1 MGLTLDPTQIQ
12 DIESARQAIIELFN
26 LVEELQQENV
36 KLRTENQR
44 LRDENNR
51 LKGEQGKPD
60 VKPDKKSK
68 SKNYSSERERKKVK
82 TRRKRRKINQLRIDR
97 EEVVQIDK
105 TTLPA
110 DAQFKGH
117 EAVVVQD
124 ISIKSDNIRFLKE
137 KYYSAS
143 EKRSYLAELPAGYQ
157 GQFGPGVRALVLT
170 QYYACGMTEPKIK
183 EFLEHFEVYV
193 SAGQLSN
200 WLIHNHDPWHQ
211 EKDEIYQAGL
221 DSSYWQHIDE
231 TGTRVDG
238 VNHYCHIVCN
248 PLYTA
253 YFTRPR
259 KDRLTAIK
267 LLQARA
273 DTQFLINDQTQQ
285 WLQQFKVPHWIRRQ
299 VALWPQD
306 ALVSQD
312 ELENWVETYF
322 EPGQLMPEF
331 RARVLEAAALS
342 AYYQLTP
349 PAKMPILVSDD
360 ASQFQQITPHQALCW
375 VHEGRH
381 YKKLSPIVIYHH
393 HLLADFIKDFWNFYR
408 QLQRYR
414 ASPSVAKAQHLSYQ
428 FDILFSTQT
437 GYDQLDKRI
446 ARTKAKKERLLKVL
460 ECPQLPLHNN
470 PAELGA
476 RQRVFKRHISYGPRT
491 QAGLAAWDTFMTLAA
506 TAKKLGVS
514 FFRYIHDRIAELF
527 ALPNLADLIRHR
539 SPASHPVSAA

>member
-1 MGLTLDPTQIQ
+1 MGLTIDPTKIQ

-26 LVEELQQENV
+26 LVEELKQENV
-36 KLRTENQR
+36 KLRAENQR

-51 LKGEQGKPD
+51 LKGEQGQPD
-60 VKPDKKSK
+60 IKLDKKSK
-68 SKNYSSERERKKVK
+68 SKNYSSENERKKAK

-110 DAQFKGH
+110 DAQFKGY

-124 ISIKSDNIRFLKE
+124 IKITSDNIRFLKE

-143 EKRSYLAELPAGYQ
+143 AKRSYLAELPAGYQ

-183 EFLEHFEVYV
+183 DFLEHFDVYI
-193 SAGQLSN
+193 SAGQISN
-200 WLIHNHDPWHQ
+200 WLTHNHDQWHQ
-211 EKDEIYQAGL
+211 EKDEIYQTGL
-221 DSSYWQHIDE
+221 NSSCWQHIDE

-238 VNHYCHIVCN
+238 VNHYCHILCN

-273 DTQFLINDQTQQ
+273 EAQFLVNDQTHQ
-285 WLQQFKVPHWIRRQ
+285 WLQQFKVHQWIRRR

-306 ALVSQD
+306 VLVSQA
-312 ELENWVETYF
+312 ELESWVEAYF
-322 EPGQLMPEF
+322 EPGQLLPEF
-331 RARVLEAAALS
+331 RARIFEAAALS
-342 AYYQLTP
+342 AYYQQTP

-360 ASQFQQITPHQALCW
+360 ATQFQHITPQQSLCW

-393 HLLADFIKDFWNFYR
+393 RLLADFIKDFWNFYR

-428 FDILFSTQT
+428 FDVLFSTQT

-446 ARTKAKKERLLKVL
+446 AKTKAKKDRLLKVL
-460 ECPQLPLHNN
+460 EFPQLPLHNN

-527 ALPNLADLIRHR
+527 ALPNLADLIRQR
-539 SPASHPVSAA
+539 SPASHPVSTA

>member
-1 MGLTLDPTQIQ
+1 MGLTIDPTKIQ
-12 DIESARQAIIELFN
+12 DVESARQAILELFN
-26 LVEELQQENV
+26 LIEELKQENV
-36 KLRTENQR
+36 KLRAENQR

-51 LKGEQGKPD
+51 LKGEQGQPEI
-60 VKPDKKSK
+60 KPDKKPK
-68 SKNYSSERERKKVK
+68 SKNYSSESERKKVK
-82 TRRKRRKINQLRIDR
+82 ARRKRRKNNRLRIDR
-97 EEVVQIDK
+97 EQIVPVDK
-105 TTLPA
+105 RQLPA
-110 DAQFKGH
+110 DAQFKGY

-143 EKRSYLAELPAGYQ
+143 AKQSYLAELPAGYQ
-157 GQFGPGVRALVLT
+157 GQFGPGVRSLVLT

-193 SAGQLSN
+193 SAGQISN
-200 WLIHNHDPWHQ
+200 WLIHNHEKWHQ

-221 DSSYWQHIDE
+221 GSSRWQHIDE

-238 VNHYCHIVCN
+238 INHYCHILCN

-273 DTQFLINDQTQQ
+273 EAQFLVNEQTHH
-285 WLQQFKVPHWIRRQ
+285 WLQQCKVHQWIRRR
-299 VALWPQD
+299 VARWPQD
-306 ALVSQD
+306 VLVSQD
-312 ELENWVETYF
+312 ELESWVEAYF

-331 RARVLEAAALS
+331 RARIFEAAALS
-342 AYYQLTP
+342 AYYQQTP

-360 ASQFQQITPHQALCW
+360 ASQFQQITPDQALCW

-393 HLLADFIKDFWNFYR
+393 YLLADFIKDFWNFYR
-408 QLQRYR
+408 HLQRYR
-414 ASPSVAKAQHLSYQ
+414 ASPSVAKAQQLSYQ
-428 FDILFSTQT
+428 FDMLFSTQT

-446 ARTKAKKERLLKVL
+446 AKTKAKKERLLKVL
-460 ECPQLPLHNN
+460 EFPQLPLHNN

-514 FFRYIHDRIAELF
+514 FFHYIHDRTAGLY
-527 ALPNLADLIRHR
+527 ALPSLANLIRQR
-539 SPASHPVSAA
+539 SPASHPIFYA

>member
-1 MGLTLDPTQIQ
+1 MGLTIDPTQIQ

-26 LVEELQQENV
+26 LIEELKQENV
-36 KLRTENQR
+36 KLRAENQR

-51 LKGEQGKPD
+51 LKGEQGQPD
-60 VKPDKKSK
+60 IKADKQPK
-68 SKNYSSERERKKVK
+68 SKNYSSERERKKAK
-82 TRRKRRKINQLRIDR
+82 TGRKRRKINQLRIDR
-97 EEVVQIDK
+97 DEVVRLDK

-110 DAQFKGH
+110 DAQFKGY

-124 ISIKSDNIRFLKE
+124 IKITSDNIRFLKE

-143 EKRSYLAELPAGYQ
+143 AKRSYLAELPAGYQ

-183 EFLEHFEVYV
+183 DFLEHFDVYV
-193 SAGQLSN
+193 SAGQISN
-200 WLIHNHDPWHQ
+200 WLIHNHAQWHQ
-211 EKDEIYQAGL
+211 QKDEIYQAGL
-221 DSSYWQHIDE
+221 DSSRWQHIDE

-238 VNHYCHIVCN
+238 VNHYCHILCN

-267 LLQARA
+267 LLQAGA
-273 DTQFLINDQTQQ
+273 EAQFLVNDQTPQ
-285 WLQQFKVPHWIRRQ
+285 WLQQFKVPQWIRRR

-306 ALVSQD
+306 VLISQV
-312 ELENWVETYF
+312 ELESWVEAYF
-322 EPGQLMPEF
+322 EPGQLLPEF
-331 RARVLEAAALS
+331 RARIFEAAALS
-342 AYYQLTP
+342 AYYQQTP
-349 PAKMPILVSDD
+349 PTKIPILVSDD
-360 ASQFQQITPHQALCW
+360 ASQFQHITPEQSLCW

-381 YKKLSPIVIYHH
+381 YKKLSPIVSYHH

-408 QLQRYR
+408 HLQRYR
-414 ASPSVAKAQHLSYQ
+414 ASPSVAKAQHLADQ
-428 FDILFSTQT
+428 FDVLFSTQT

-446 ARTKAKKERLLKVL
+446 AKTKAKKDRLLKVL
-460 ECPQLPLHNN
+460 ACPQLPLHNN

-527 ALPNLADLIRHR
+527 ALPNLADLIRQR
-539 SPASHPVSAA
+539 SPASHPVSTA